1 MARDVKT
8 ERQSAIRAS
17 KALSGRMS
25 KLIDE
30 ELEKDLKD
38 VAQEEEKVSGG
49 HSSSDALPSSAHIS
63 GEDHDFSHDIV
74 VTKLQC
80 WKSLSK
86 QDIGPYNQH
95 SVIRNQGWGK
105 LGLYSVKGVS
115 FCVKQGERFVILGS
129 ASSGRTSMIKNILGL
144 ERILT
149 GEIEIAGISSKELY
163 QNPSMIHGLI
173 GYQPQIDSL
182 AKNFTVKQHLEV
194 FARLAGVQKRFI

>member
-1 MARDVKT
+1 M
-8 ERQSAIRAS
+8 
-17 KALSGRMS
+17 
-25 KLIDE
+25 
-30 ELEKDLKD
+30 
-38 VAQEEEKVSGG
+38 
-49 HSSSDALPSSAHIS
+49 
-63 GEDHDFSHDIV
+63 
-74 VTKLQC
+74 
-80 WKSLSK
+80 
-86 QDIGPYNQH
+86 
-95 SVIRNQGWGK
+95 IRNQGWGK

-173 GYQPQIDSL
+173 GYQPQIDSI